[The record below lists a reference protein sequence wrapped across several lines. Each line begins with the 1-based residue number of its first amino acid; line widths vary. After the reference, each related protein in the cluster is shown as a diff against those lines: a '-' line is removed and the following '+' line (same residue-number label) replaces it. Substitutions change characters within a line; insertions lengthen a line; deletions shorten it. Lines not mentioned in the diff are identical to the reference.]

1 MQCQFGWGMQSLRRD
16 TSVPDSLPVT
26 AAELARIGH
35 SGAKNSLDTAAA
47 GRTVP
52 FYAGPVLPEGY
63 AAPGKVA
70 GSTSALTR
78 HYLLLGQRTIACVC
92 AIL

>member
-26 AAELARIGH
+26 AAELARIGIP
-35 SGAKNSLDTAAA
+35 ARKIPWILRQLAELC
-47 GRTVP
+47 R

-78 HYLLLGQRTIACVC
+78 HYLLLGQRTIACFC